1 MEGSELDVLRGAAG
15 MLGGDRIQRI
25 QFEYGGTYIDARILL
40 KDIFDLLVPLGFKI
54 HKIYPKALRPVERY
68 DQRLETFQYQNLV
81 ALKD

>member
-1 MEGSELDVLRGAAG
+1 